1 MRSRKTGILI
11 SILYLC
17 LLAILTATGCSRSKT
32 PDLAAQSAESASAQG
47 TEPASAAQSA
57 EPASTTGE
65 SAGPSAASASPAGDD
80 YDYSGLVIGFS
91 QLGSESAWRLGNTA
105 SMERAAQE
113 HGVSLMMENG
123 MQKQENQIAAI
134 RSFIAYQVD
143 VIVFAPIVET
153 GWVNVL
159 QEAKDAGIPV
169 IMMDRLISVK
179 DSDLYTAYIGPDHY
193 QEGVSAA
200 KFLIKKAEEMDQEKI
215 RIAEI
220 SGTEGSSPMISRYQ
234 GFHDLIDRNDR
245 FETLDTISGDFLRSK
260 GKECMETLLRKYPDQ
275 IDVLYSHN
283 DAMTL
288 GAIEVMEAHGIE
300 PGKDIVIIT
309 VDGEQAAVDLL
320 KEGKINCV
328 VECSPMLGDAVMDLA
343 QKIVSG
349 QDFPRNTHPEEEVFT
364 EYDDLSDLAP
374 RGY

>member
-1 MRSRKTGILI
+1 MRRERAGILI
-11 SILYLC
+11 SIICVC
-17 LLAILTATGCSRSKT
+17 LLAALTASGCGRSKT
-32 PDLAAQSAESASAQG
+32 PDASGQSTDPSVDADNGA
-47 TEPASAAQSA
+47 
-57 EPASTTGE
+57 ASTE
-65 SAGPSAASASPAGDD
+65 ASGLPAPADRSGAS
-80 YDYSGLVIGFS
+80 LVIGFS

-105 SMERAAQE
+105 SMERAAKE
-113 HGVSLMMENG
+113 YGFSLMMENG

-169 IMMDRLISVK
+169 IMMDRIISVK

-193 QEGVSAA
+193 QEGISAA
-200 KFLIKKAEEMDQEKI
+200 KFLMKKAEEMDQEKI
-215 RIAEI
+215 RIVEI
-220 SGTEGSSPMISRYQ
+220 SGTEGSSPMISRYE
-234 GFHDLIDRNDR
+234 GFHDLIDRDER

-288 GAIEVMEAHGIE
+288 GAIEVLEERGLE

-349 QDFPRNTHPEEEVFT
+349 QEYPRNTHPEEEVFT